1 MNSSLS
7 LFSQS
12 RSDVKYHI
20 EENAVHVE
28 SVLAEEQAGFRRDRS
43 SVEQIF
49 RHRVLCEMAVHQR
62 EVYTTIPLTSKGR
75 FTWTDRKSVLK

>member
-12 RSDVKYHI
+12 RNDVIKYHI

-62 EVYTTIPLTSKGR
+62 EVYTTIPLTS
-75 FTWTDRKSVLK
+75 TWTDRKSVLK